1 MVILSLIPAPA
12 AGTFVVGGS
21 FVGVVRKWVLPIL
34 RLIVFSAI
42 AVALVKIAFFPT
54 VEEVS
59 TPEFP
64 DAQIVEPQV
73 AVAIGTVR
81 NDVTLSATVSA
92 DEAVPIKA
100 TLAGEVRKVLVTPG
114 QAVDVGTPI
123 LTLRAE
129 ITRADGLS
137 TYIKI
142 ETVTSPAAGI
152 LSDFPTLVGQVY
164 SVGDAVGKVAPPTY
178 HVSGTLAP
186 EQLYRLAV
194 QPTDAEVTI
203 TGGPAPFMCTGLVIS
218 TPLAGQQGSG
228 GASGPTVTC
237 AIPADVKVFPGLT
250 AQLILVGGIAE
261 NVLIVPITAVEGIAE
276 TGNVYVV
283 LPDGSTETRPVTL
296 GLNDGFNVEIKDGLA
311 EGDLVLEYV
320 PGAIA
325 VDPGF
330 EGPIGFGECFIDEQG
345 NEVCMGISP

>member
-1 MVILSLIPAPA
+1 M
-12 AGTFVVGGS
+12 
-21 FVGVVRKWVLPIL
+21 GVVRKWVFPIL

-42 AVALVKIAFFPT
+42 AVALVKIAFFPD
-54 VEEVS
+54 VQESS

-73 AVAIGTVR
+73 AVTIGTVR
-81 NDVTLSATVSA
+81 NDVILSATVSA

-100 TLAGEVRKVLVTPG
+100 TLAGEVKKVLVTPG

-129 ITRADGLS
+129 IMRADGLS

-152 LSDFPTLVGQVY
+152 LSDFPTLVGQIY
-164 SVGDAVGKVAPPTY
+164 SVGDTVGKVAPPTF
-178 HVSGTLAP
+178 HVSGSLAP
-186 EQLYRLAV
+186 EQLYRLTV
-194 QPTDAEVTI
+194 QPTEAEVTI
-203 TGGPAPFMCTGLVIS
+203 TGGPAPFPCTGLVIS
-218 TPLAGQQGSG
+218 TPLEGQEGS
-228 GASGPTVTC
+228 GASGPTVAC
-237 AIPADVKVFPGLT
+237 AIPTDIKVFPGLT
-250 AQLILVGGIAE
+250 AQLTLVGGIAE
-261 NVLIVPITAVEGIAE
+261 NVLIVPITAVEGLAE

-283 LPDGSTETRPVTL
+283 LPDGTTETRPVTL
-296 GLNDGFNVEIKDGLA
+296 GLNDGFNVEIKDGLV

-325 VDPGF
+325 VDPGID
-330 EGPIGFGECFIDEQG
+330 GPIGFGECFIDEMG
-345 NEVCMGISP
+345 NEICTDVSK

>member
-1 MVILSLIPAPA
+1 
-12 AGTFVVGGS
+12 
-21 FVGVVRKWVLPIL
+21 VGVVRKWVFPIL
-34 RLIVFSAI
+34 RLLVFSAI
-42 AVALVKIAFFPT
+42 AVALVKIAFFPDAQ
-54 VEEVS
+54 EAS

-73 AVAIGTVR
+73 AVALGTVR
-81 NDVTLSATVSA
+81 NDVILTATVSA

-100 TLAGEVRKVLVTPG
+100 TLAGEVKKLLVSPG

-129 ITRADGLS
+129 IMRADGSS

-152 LSDFPTLVGQVY
+152 LSDFPTLVGQLY
-164 SVGDAVGKVAPPTY
+164 SVGDTVGKVAPPTF
-178 HVSGTLAP
+178 HVSGSLAP
-186 EQLYRLAV
+186 EQLYRLTV
-194 QPTDAEVTI
+194 QPTEAEVMI
-203 TGGPAPFMCTGLVIS
+203 TGGPAPFQCTGLVIS
-218 TPLAGQQGSG
+218 TPLEGQEGA

-237 AIPADVKVFPGLT
+237 AIPSDVKVFPGLT
-250 AQLILVGGIAE
+250 AQLTLVGGIAE
-261 NVLIVPITAVEGIAE
+261 NVLIVPITAVEGLAE

-296 GLNDGFNVEIKDGLA
+296 GLNDGFNVEIKGGLV

-320 PGAIA
+320 PGAVA
-325 VDPGF
+325 VDPGID
-330 EGPIGFGECFIDEQG
+330 GPMGFGECFIDDQG
-345 NEVCMGISP
+345 NEICTEVSSK